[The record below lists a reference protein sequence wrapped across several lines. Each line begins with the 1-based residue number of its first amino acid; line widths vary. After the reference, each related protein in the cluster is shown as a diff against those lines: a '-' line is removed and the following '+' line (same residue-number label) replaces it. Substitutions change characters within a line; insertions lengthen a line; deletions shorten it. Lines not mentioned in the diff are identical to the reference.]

1 MSDLRPFRAALERRA
16 GQSPEDPFLFFRGDR
31 GHFRWW
37 SFARAAACLAGA
49 PAEEGARPGEGE
61 AERFL
66 RAADEAGATALAAA
80 LAATLG
86 PPPARRDIWL
96 SHRPPAAP
104 PEAALALWA
113 AESGAAVLREPG
125 ASLHPELFAWARPTV
140 LSSPDAALRE
150 LLAGFG
156 ALAPRLGAKRW
167 RRRRLARLRAVLVEG
182 GDDAEVR
189 ERLAALHAPESLRV
203 LPFPGAGW

>member
-1 MSDLRPFRAALERRA
+1 MTTPRPFRAALERRA
-16 GQSPEDPFLFFRGDR
+16 GQFPEDPFLFFRGDR

-37 SFARAAACLAGA
+37 SFARSAACLASP
-49 PAEEGARPGEGE
+49 PAEESARPGEGE
-61 AERFL
+61 AESFL
-66 RAADEAGATALAAA
+66 RAADEAGSTALAAA
-80 LAATLG
+80 LASTLG
-86 PPPARRDIWL
+86 PPPARRDIWI

-113 AESGAAVLREPG
+113 AQSGAAILREPG
-125 ASLHPELFAWARPTV
+125 ESLHPELFAWARPTV
-140 LSSPDAALRE
+140 LSLPGAALRE

-156 ALAPRLGAKRW
+156 GLAPRLGARRW

-203 LPFPGAGW
+203 LPFPGSEW